1 MFSVTLHIFDRSF
14 KHDVLSLESLM
25 NSLAVTRKL
34 WRVVNYFGT
43 YKNQEIKNAVKK
55 KLSTDFDTSSYLDKL
70 YEPRAL

>member
-1 MFSVTLHIFDRSF
+1 
-14 KHDVLSLESLM
+14 M